1 MQIIAVSIRVKHE
14 KMFSKQIPQAD
25 EELGSPVKLAPLL
38 LHGTYNH
45 PLMSVCKARG
55 VWGGLALI
63 RVFLPGC
70 LLAVAYL
77 ILNKVSETKG
87 MCILF

>member
-1 MQIIAVSIRVKHE
+1 M
-14 KMFSKQIPQAD
+14 
-25 EELGSPVKLAPLL
+25 KLALLL

-55 VWGGLALI
+55 VAGGVGGLALI
-63 RVFLPGC
+63 QVFLPGW
-70 LLAVAYL
+70 LLAMAYL
-77 ILNKVSETKG
+77 ILNKVSEIKD

>member
-1 MQIIAVSIRVKHE
+1 M
-14 KMFSKQIPQAD
+14 
-25 EELGSPVKLAPLL
+25 KLALLL

-55 VWGGLALI
+55 VGVGGLALI
-63 RVFLPGC
+63 QVFLPGC

-77 ILNKVSETKG
+77 ILNKVSEIKD

>member
-1 MQIIAVSIRVKHE
+1 MKRCFLTE
-14 KMFSKQIPQAD
+14 IPQAD
-25 EELGSPVKLAPLL
+25 EGLGSPVKLALLL

-45 PLMSVCKARG
+45 PLMRVCKARG

-63 RVFLPGC
+63 QVFLPGC